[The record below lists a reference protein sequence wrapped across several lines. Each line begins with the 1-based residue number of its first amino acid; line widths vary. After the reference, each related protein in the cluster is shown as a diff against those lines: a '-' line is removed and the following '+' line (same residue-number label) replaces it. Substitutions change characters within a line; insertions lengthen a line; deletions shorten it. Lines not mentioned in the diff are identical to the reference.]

1 MEILPVLEG
10 PLSHSSTSRRP
21 ALGSGLVGA
30 IGATALNQVAKR
42 YLPAAP
48 RLDLLG
54 RQLVAAAFEMA
65 GRKPPRRGATMLI
78 ALVGDLVSNSLFYG
92 LIGLGKPRT
101 AMMRGAALG
110 LAMGAGAVLLP
121 APLGADP
128 KTTART
134 HKTVAQTILWYT
146 LGGLLA
152 ALWYSRTSRRA

>member
-1 MEILPVLEG
+1 M
-10 PLSHSSTSRRP
+10 
-21 ALGSGLVGA
+21 
-30 IGATALNQVAKR
+30 
-42 YLPAAP
+42 
-48 RLDLLG
+48 
-54 RQLVAAAFEMA
+54 F
-65 GRKPPRRGATMLI
+65 I